1 MATLN
6 VLSVSFRSEIAA
18 FAQPDTLQ
26 KHATT
31 TALGLLHNKPLLLI
45 QAGQSFSHIDPSV
58 FLDVLDHP
66 LASPAFV
73 PINTWSAQWC
83 AGSLSVFPGF

>member
-6 VLSVSFRSEIAA
+6 AWTVSFRCEIVA
-18 FAQPDTLQ
+18 FAQPDTHQ

-31 TALGLLHNKPLLLI
+31 TALGLLQNKPLLLI
-45 QAGQSFSHIDPSV
+45 QAGQSFPHIDLSA

-66 LASPAFV
+66 LASLAFV